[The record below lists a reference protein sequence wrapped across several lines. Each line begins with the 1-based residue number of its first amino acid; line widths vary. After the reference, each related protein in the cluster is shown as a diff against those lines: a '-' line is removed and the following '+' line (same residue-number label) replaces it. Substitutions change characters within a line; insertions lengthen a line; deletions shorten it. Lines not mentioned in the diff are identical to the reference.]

1 MIKITIAGD
10 FVPQKRGTASIIRKN
25 AINQN
30 ILDLWHNSD
39 LNIINLECPIVTS
52 TDARPICKE
61 GPALKT
67 DLKAVEYLKECGI
80 HMVTLANNHIY
91 DYGMSGMQDTVSAL
105 QANNI
110 LYVGGG
116 MSTAEATCSRIITR
130 DNIKIAVLNFCEHEF
145 SIATR
150 TRGGANPINPI
161 QNYYSIQQA
170 KKEADYTIVIVHGGI
185 EGYPLPTPFIKEL
198 YRFYAAV
205 GADAV
210 IGHHP
215 HCISGFEIYDS
226 TPIFYSLGNFFFD
239 NESEAQTSWNT
250 GLILQLIFD
259 SGQISYKIHP
269 VRQCAKEA
277 RTTLVDETEDAEINR
292 DMQHL
297 CQIIADDQL
306 LAESHRKW
314 IARHKKHILSRFLP
328 YSNKYLRALYRRNM
342 FPSFMNEKQ
351 KIHILNAIQCESHR
365 QNLIEYFTGEINE
378 H

>member
-10 FVPQKRGTASIIRKN
+10 FVPQKRGTSSIIRKN

-39 LNIINLECPIVTS
+39 LNIINLECPIVS
-52 TDARPICKE
+52 SPDARPICKE

-91 DYGMSGMQDTVSAL
+91 DYGMSGIQDTVSAL
-105 QANNI
+105 QTNNI

-116 MSTAEATCSRIITR
+116 MNLAEASRSRIIRR
-130 DNIKIAVLNFCEHEF
+130 DNIKIAILNFCEHEF
-145 SIATR
+145 SIATGS
-150 TRGGANPINPI
+150 RGGANPINPI
-161 QNYYSIQQA
+161 QNYYSIRHA

-185 EGYPLPTPFIKEL
+185 EGYSLPTPLIKEL

-215 HCISGFEIYDS
+215 HCISGFEIYDN
-226 TPIFYSLGNFFFD
+226 TPIFYSIGNFFFD
-239 NESEAQTSWNT
+239 NDSEAQTSWNT
-250 GLILQLIFD
+250 GFILQLTFD
-259 SGQISYKIHP
+259 SGKISYKIHP
-269 VRQCAKEA
+269 VLQCAKEA
-277 RTTLVDETEDAEINR
+277 RTTLVDEKEETEINR

-297 CQIIADDQL
+297 CQIIADDRL

-314 IARHKKHILSRFLP
+314 IARHEKHILSRFLP

-365 QNLIEYFTGEINE
+365 QNIIEYLTGEINE